1 MDIYRGEYQG
11 VPLGKYLLVNNSN
24 NQRTIKQ
31 ITLELT
37 SMFNNQLIPIK
48 HKQFPQAVE
57 PRDISLFL
65 RELDQYWSTAK
76 QLHYVFE
83 VKDELGFQPRIAVKG
98 ASRLTSLHL
107 APVPEDEGEMR
118 ES

>member
-1 MDIYRGEYQG
+1 MEIFERDYEG
-11 VPLGKYLLVNNSN
+11 VDLGDYLLVDNSAG
-24 NQRTIKQ
+24 QRTISQ
-31 ITLELT
+31 IALEINRT
-37 SMFNNQLIPIK
+37 HGIEVIAVK
-48 HKQFPQAVE
+48 HKQFPQTVE

-76 QLHYVFE
+76 QLHYVFD
-83 VKDELGFQPRIAVKG
+83 VQDELGFQPRIAVKG

-107 APVPEDEGEMR
+107 APVPEDESEMS